1 MELDIIHTI
10 ISLTVFIIGTLFG
23 SFFTLAIYR
32 IPRKQDITHTR
43 SYCPRCKH
51 KLGFFDCFPILS
63 YVSTIGRCRYCGC
76 FISIRYPLIELAS
89 GFFFLLSYLLLG
101 LSVNFVI
108 FIAGFVYLVLVIG
121 SDIMKK
127 KMTAR
132 EKLEVEKIV
141 AEKKKKKEDKKVAR
155 KKAGAINI
163 EIVIAMVMF
172 IMYFVTTIY
181 ITSNYRNGL
190 QNTVTESNA
199 LNLLVSN
206 VENLKQKSYEE
217 LTSETFDTKIHGKDY
232 RCVVHVENFLKN
244 GYTQMDNVKDISV
257 TVEYVIDGETQN
269 ISASLIREAV
279 SYEN

>member
-1 MELDIIHTI
+1 MEPEVIHTI
-10 ISLTVFIIGTLFG
+10 ISITVFVIGTLFG

-63 YVSTIGRCRYCGC
+63 YVSTIGRCRYCKC

-89 GFFFLLSYLLLG
+89 GFFFLLSYLFLG
-101 LSVNFVI
+101 FSINFVI
-108 FIAGFVYLVLVIG
+108 FIAGFVYLFLVIG
-121 SDIMKK
+121 ADIMEK
-127 KMTAR
+127 KMTPEER
-132 EKLEVEKIV
+132 LEVEKIV
-141 AEKKKKKEDKKVAR
+141 AEKKKKKEDKKVAQ

-163 EIVIAMVMF
+163 EIVIAIVMF

-190 QNTVTESNA
+190 ENTVTESNA

-217 LTSETFDTKIHGKDY
+217 LTSETFYTKIHGKDY